1 MRTPSPTPFQP
12 DESAFEMTALLSL
25 YAELPLFL
33 KLGIIVLIAVVIHAF
48 LRAMKR
54 LSQWFLTR
62 STTQGTNNKMYF
74 ARHYPRFATLTS
86 LIVSSLAFVTYFAAI
101 GFILSEFDVNVT
113 TYLASA
119 SVIGLAVAFG
129 SQGMVQDV
137 VIGLTL
143 LFSDALHVG
152 DMVEISGQI
161 GRVER
166 VGLRFT
172 ELINFNGQTVLIPN
186 RNIGVVSRYRGGV
199 VRAYADVQLP
209 ANGSPSEVRATIEK
223 IALGV
228 RNQYSSI
235 IMSDPKLLNG
245 QAVEP
250 GGWQFLRVRFRLWPG
265 QGAVIENTFRHRVVI
280 ALKEIDPNYADWMV
294 TVIYR
299 MV

>member
-1 MRTPSPTPFQP
+1 
-12 DESAFEMTALLSL
+12 MTDPIPY
-25 YAELPLFL
+25 YAEMPRGF
-33 KLGIIVLIAVVIHAF
+33 KLLLIVLIALVIHA
-48 LRAMKR
+48 LLKVLQR

-62 STTQGTNNKMYF
+62 STSTGTNTKLHL

-101 GFILSEFDVNVT
+101 GFILSAFDVNVT

-129 SQGMVQDV
+129 SQGLVQDV

-166 VGLRFT
+166 MGLRFT

-186 RNIGVVSRYRGGV
+186 RNIAVVSRYRGGV

-209 ANGSPSEVRATIEK
+209 RNGSPAEVRALVEK

-228 RNQYSSI
+228 RQQYSSI
-235 IMSDPKLLNG
+235 VMNDPKLLNW
-245 QAVEP
+245 QTAEP
-250 GGWQFLRVRFRLWPG
+250 GGWQFLRVRFRIWPG
-265 QGAVIENTFRHRVVI
+265 QGAVVENVFRQRVVT
-280 ALKEIDPNYADWMV
+280 ALKEIDPGYADWMV